1 MSEEKKEI
9 KSILKDLQSKDT
21 SKILEALKRNRK
33 VGNQETFKAVLNC
46 LKETDDPN
54 VEANIIQFLH
64 DLKDE
69 SSIPLLI
76 EAIEDEEYS
85 YYHSFLIASFWQSSL
100 DGSDYIELFIRKA
113 IKNDYMTTL
122 EVLTVVENFDSFFS
136 QDELIEYEA
145 DLNDAVLEEENAEKK
160 KLLESLADVVR
171 NLPIEGE

>member
-1 MSEEKKEI
+1 MSEENKEI
-9 KSILKDLQSKDT
+9 KSILSDLQSKDT
-21 SKILEALKRNRK
+21 TKILDALKRNRK
-33 VGNQETFKAVLNC
+33 DGNQATFKAVLLC
-46 LKETDDPN
+46 LKDTDDPD

-69 SSIPLLI
+69 SSIPPLI
-76 EAIEDEEYS
+76 EAIENEEYS

-113 IKNDYMTTL
+113 IENDYMTAL
-122 EVLTVVENFDSFFS
+122 EVLTVVENFDNFFT

-145 DLNDAVLEEENAEKK
+145 DLNEAVLEEENEEKK

>member
-1 MSEEKKEI
+1 MSEENKEI
-9 KSILKDLQSKDT
+9 KSIISDLQSGDT
-21 SKILEALKRNRK
+21 AKILDALKRNRK
-33 VGNQETFKAVLNC
+33 DGNKTTFKAVLLC
-46 LKETDDPN
+46 LKDTDDPD

-76 EAIEDEEYS
+76 EAIEDEAYS

-100 DGSDYIELFIRKA
+100 DGSDYIELFIKKA
-113 IKNDYMTTL
+113 IENDYMTAL
-122 EVLTVVENFDSFFS
+122 EVLTVVENFDNFFS
-136 QDELIEYEA
+136 QDELIEFEA
-145 DLNDAVLEEENAEKK
+145 DINEAVLEEQNEEKK